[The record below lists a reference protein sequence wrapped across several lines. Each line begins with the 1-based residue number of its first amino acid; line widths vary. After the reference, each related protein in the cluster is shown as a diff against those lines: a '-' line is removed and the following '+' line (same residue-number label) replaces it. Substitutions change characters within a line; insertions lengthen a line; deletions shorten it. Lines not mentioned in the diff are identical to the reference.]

1 MKTFIICTSPE
12 GKAIPNY
19 FFTLS
24 KELSKRGNKI
34 IIVVDQ
40 ASQEKPLHEE
50 LKIYTWPSKRPNKIV
65 DFLFFYRLCKKYKP
79 DVTLGQFGSTNVVLI
94 IGKIL
99 NVPNR
104 LIYWH
109 TMFEQL
115 SIDSTKTSVIQSI
128 LNLRKKILIKYLAT
142 NVLINSKEN
151 KADLISHYNLKKQKV
166 HILNYLIPDFFKS
179 EKILSKLEREFAI
192 SFVGRIDKSKGQ
204 EKIINSIPNLLSIYP
219 DIKIYFIGDGS
230 ERNRLAEK
238 CRKLEIHHNVI
249 FTGVVNLQTVYEY
262 MGKTLIHLSASTQE
276 AFGLVNAEAL
286 SAGTPILANKVGG
299 INEILINGE
308 NGFFFNPNNKSDFVI
323 NVQKLIDGDWEQ
335 FSKNARTSFIN
346 RFSSN
351 TSNLEK
357 QIKLLDKITSHKK

>member
-12 GKAIPNY
+12 GKSISNY

-24 KELSKRGNKI
+24 KELNKRGNKI
-34 IIVVDQ
+34 IVVVDQ
-40 ASQEKPLHEE
+40 NYQGKPFHEE
-50 LKIYTWPSKRPNKIV
+50 LKVYTWPSKRPTKIV

-94 IGKIL
+94 ISKIL
-99 NVPNR
+99 SIPNR

-109 TMFEQL
+109 TMLEQL
-115 SIDSTKTSVIQSI
+115 RIDSTQSSIIQSI
-128 LNLRKKILIKYLAT
+128 LHLRKKVLIKYLTT
-142 NVLINSKEN
+142 NILTNSKEN
-151 KADLISHYNLKKQKV
+151 KADLISYYNLKKSRV
-166 HILNYLIPDFFKS
+166 NILHYLIPDFFKA
-179 EKILSKLEREFAI
+179 EEILSKSEREFAI

-204 EKIINSIPNLLSIYP
+204 EKVINAIPNLLSIYP

-230 ERNRLAEK
+230 ERNRLVEK
-238 CRKLEIHHNVI
+238 CHKLKIHRNVI
-249 FTGVVNLQTVYEY
+249 FTGTVNLKTVYKY

-308 NGFFFNPNNKSDFVI
+308 NGFFFDPNKKSDFVI

-351 TSNLEK
+351 KSNLEK
-357 QIKLLDKITSHKK
+357 QMKLLDKITSQ